1 MKTENN
7 NILDKIGRKDGM
19 TVPNDYFA
27 DFQAKMEGML
37 PYNEEA
43 ESTKKIKAPRSFWGR
58 VRPYVYMAAMFAGV
72 WCMVKMFSLFT
83 PANVDLS
90 IDNNEVLTKALS
102 DENFIY
108 DYLRDDVS
116 DREWLEDI
124 YLDSISVDDMIPAY
138 SLEGVEE

>member
-1 MKTENN
+1 
-7 NILDKIGRKDGM
+7 
-19 TVPNDYFA
+19 
-27 DFQAKMEGML
+27 
-37 PYNEEA
+37 
-43 ESTKKIKAPRSFWGR
+43 
-58 VRPYVYMAAMFAGV
+58 
-72 WCMVKMFSLFT
+72 MFSLFT

-124 YLDSISVDDMIPAY
+124 YLDSISVDDMIPAD